1 MSGEDNQAWRQFH
14 GTELGG
20 LLSSIY
26 GGQRRQIRYPT
37 PKRNPFDPSAVK
49 FRPVNSTLQASDP
62 TKTTRRSVEVAVPR
76 NFGKTE
82 SKENLLAVNAIPSR
96 RSEEAIRV
104 ELEEINMRQRNYR
117 PAYVQPRGD
126 LEKERLAQICMYK
139 GGKGLPVVL
148 PVGETPMEAAAK
160 KSLQLKNAAFL
171 LQRRIARGDQRAFE
185 TAGPETGGKS
195 HSQSQASPRM
205 SAEDKLAEQ
214 IRKEI
219 EERTDH
225 LEEMRAIGI
234 SAREDARL
242 QSDISRRIEEMR
254 NLGYS

>member
-1 MSGEDNQAWRQFH
+1 MYGEDNQAWRQFH

-20 LLSSIY
+20 LLSTIY
-26 GGQRRQIRYPT
+26 GGQRKQIRYPT

-62 TKTTRRSVEVAVPR
+62 TKTTRRSIEVAVPR

-96 RSEEAIRV
+96 RSEDVIRA

-148 PVGETPMEAAAK
+148 PVGETPMEMAAK
-160 KSLQLKNAAFL
+160 RSMQQKNDAFL
-171 LQRRIARGDQRAFE
+171 LQRRIARGDQRAIE
-185 TAGPETGGKS
+185 TAGK
-195 HSQSQASPRM
+195 SQSQSSPRQRM
-205 SAEDKLAEQ
+205 STEDKLADQ
-214 IRKEI
+214 IRREI
-219 EERTDH
+219 EERSDH
-225 LEEMRAIGI
+225 LEQMRAIGI

-254 NLGYS
+254 GLGYA

>member
-160 KSLQLKNAAFL
+160 KSLQQKNAAFL

-185 TAGPETGGKS
+185 TAGSGGKS
-195 HSQSQASPRM
+195 QVSPRM
-205 SAEDKLAEQ
+205 STEDKLAEQ

-219 EERTDH
+219 EERSDH

-234 SAREDARL
+234 SAKEDARL